1 MVIKCQELEHH
12 AVCCPKDTSV
22 YSAVDFG
29 NAVSTQ
35 SSGNECEEVDVK
47 ILQ

>member
-12 AVCCPKDTSV
+12 AVWCPKDTSV
-22 YSAVDFG
+22 YSVVVFG
-29 NAVSTQ
+29 NALSTQ
-35 SSGNECEEVDVK
+35 SSDNECEEVDVK